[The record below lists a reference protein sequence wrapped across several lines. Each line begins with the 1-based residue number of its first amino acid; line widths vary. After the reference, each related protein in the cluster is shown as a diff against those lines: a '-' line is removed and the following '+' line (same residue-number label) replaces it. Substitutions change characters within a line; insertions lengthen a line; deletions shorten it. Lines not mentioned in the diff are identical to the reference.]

1 MTESDIFLTGLVTG
15 SVGLFL
21 MQGGW
26 LLLRDKQ
33 AAWEKR
39 IVKKL
44 RKKTDVISD

>member
-1 MTESDIFLTGLVTG
+1 MNEQDIFLAGLITG